1 MHGPPPPP
9 PAAPPAAAPPKNLCS
24 TAQPHATTLEKRS
37 SWNRWWMS
45 AVSHSSLQHEREGL
59 AGRWQTNVWLPGA
72 STLYWQ
78 MWTNSDSSFFLHQA
92 LAFLRQSLFLLGCLT
107 GLALEVCSP
116 LAEIRRFLVKQ
127 GLHQEKT
134 SALEQLP
141 FAHTTKQN
149 VYITDSLFVPKTARN
164 LSPTAE
170 LKRPQPG

>member
-1 MHGPPPPP
+1 
-9 PAAPPAAAPPKNLCS
+9 
-24 TAQPHATTLEKRS
+24 
-37 SWNRWWMS
+37 MS
-45 AVSHSSLQHEREGL
+45 AVSHSSLQHDREGL

-78 MWTNSDSSFFLHQA
+78 MWTNCDSSFCLHQA
-92 LAFLRQSLFLLGCLT
+92 LGFLRQSLFLLGCLT

-116 LAEIRRFLVKQ
+116 LAEIRHFLVKQ

-149 VYITDSLFVPKTARN
+149 VYITDSVFAPKTASQNRLQSGGPPRYSN
-164 LSPTAE
+164 LICLPM
-170 LKRPQPG
+170 LKLVPSLFH